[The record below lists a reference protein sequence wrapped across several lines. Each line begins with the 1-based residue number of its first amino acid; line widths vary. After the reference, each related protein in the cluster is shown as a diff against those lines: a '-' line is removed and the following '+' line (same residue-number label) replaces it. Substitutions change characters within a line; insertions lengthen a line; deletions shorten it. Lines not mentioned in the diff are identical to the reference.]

1 MKKATTF
8 AFTLALAALA
18 GCASAPSMTP
28 PPDKVLSRPLNEAGA
43 TVIVFR
49 ESAMA
54 ARFVGLTVG
63 VNGKPFANL
72 DNEEKLRVTLPANEE
87 QKVFVQARQAKPTEL
102 KLTLEPGAVVC
113 LHTQADADAFVK
125 ALVPLALMQSGYGF
139 SLKQVPCPSDS
150 DLASYKEVPV
160 NYRK

>member
-1 MKKATTF
+1 MKNSA
-8 AFTLALAALA
+8 ALALTMSLAALA
-18 GCASAPSMTP
+18 GCASAPSLTP
-28 PPDKVLSRPLNEAGA
+28 PPDKVLSKPVNDAVA
-43 TVIVFR
+43 TMIVFR

-72 DNEEKLRVTLPANEE
+72 DNAEKLRVSLPANEE

-113 LHTQADADAFVK
+113 LHTQADGDAFVK
-125 ALVPLALMQSGYGF
+125 ALIPLALMQSGYGF
-139 SLKQVPCPSDS
+139 SLKQVPCPPDS

-160 NYRK
+160 NYRN